1 MLSERSCKSNR
12 LYSLGKQMYRCR
24 HLYLMVLPGI
34 ITVFIF
40 HYMPIYGVQI
50 AFKDFRTSL
59 GVAGSEWVGLKYF
72 KKFINYPYFGK
83 MMWNTIKISL
93 ASLCMFP
100 IPVIFS
106 IMLNEIRNQK
116 IKKTVQTITYAPHF
130 VSTVVTCSIV
140 TMILARDGIINI
152 IITYFGGEA
161 VSFMSMPGAF
171 ALIYAFS
178 DLWQN
183 LGWSTIIYIA
193 TLASVSTELIEAAKL
208 DGAGRVQ
215 VIRYVYLPHLLPTVV
230 TMFILRTGSLLSVG
244 FEKIFL
250 LQNPLN
256 MEASSVISTYVY
268 EVGIL
273 SQQYSYSSAIGLF
286 NNVINII
293 LILVTNQVSKKVTK
307 VALW

>member
-1 MLSERSCKSNR
+1 MKENSRKESK
-12 LYSLGKQMYRCR
+12 LYNLGKRMYRCR
-24 HLYLMVLPGI
+24 HLYLMILPGI

-59 GVAGSEWVGLKYF
+59 GIVGSEWVGLKYF
-72 KKFINYPYFGK
+72 KKFMDYPYFEK
-83 MMWNTIKISL
+83 IMWNTIKISL
-93 ASLCMFP
+93 TSLCMFP

-106 IMLNEIRNQK
+106 LMLNELKNLK
-116 IKKTVQTITYAPHF
+116 FKKTVQTITYAPHF

-140 TMILARDGIINI
+140 TLLLARDGIIN
-152 IITYFGGEA
+152 TALSYLGVEPLN
-161 VSFMSMPGAF
+161 FMSMPSAF
-171 ALIYAFS
+171 ALIYAIS
-178 DLWQN
+178 DLWQH
-183 LGWSTIIYIA
+183 LGWNTIIYIA
-193 TLASVSTELIEAAKL
+193 ALAGVSPELVEAAKL
-208 DGAGRVQ
+208 DGAGRMQ
-215 VIRYVYLPHLLPTVV
+215 IIRHVYLPHLLPTVV

-244 FEKIFL
+244 FEKVFL

-286 NNVINII
+286 NNIINII
-293 LILVTNQVSKKVTK
+293 LILVTNQVSKKITK
-307 VALW
+307 VGLW